1 MMPRPMYAR
10 PFGPGNGP
18 PSSLLSSPSILS
30 MWSWGGVGA
39 LCCSVAWGPVSFSM
53 SPPQYPPPQSRKTS
67 APCFGCHLQA
77 SVLFA
82 SVERSEGKLGILR
95 LVSAFCPFIAFLRK
109 ECGAQELLP
118 SGRWQRRQISDT
130 VTWPLSACPKP
141 QSPACRK

>member
-1 MMPRPMYAR
+1 MPDHLVQGMVPQLTPEQSLHLVHVVLGRCW
-10 PFGPGNGP
+10 G
-18 PSSLLSSPSILS
+18 SLLLCGMGTCFILN
-30 MWSWGGVGA
+30 
-39 LCCSVAWGPVSFSM
+39 VS
-53 SPPQYPPPQSRKTS
+53 PQYPPPQSRKTS